1 MKESIQITF
10 EVGVP
15 ENQFESAM
23 NTLIL
28 GLRDYKSFME
38 EGKKFLDYDKYKVQ
52 NNFIIDRM
60 INNMKN
66 FYEER
71 WKYMKELLLGWFYK
85 PYFQLNFIDS
95 LMIVFEFV
103 IVGVLIIFIAILIE
117 RIVSKI
123 KDIVRRFN
131 KWNTEK

>member
-1 MKESIQITF
+1 MKEGDKMKEPIQITF

-38 EGKKFLDYDKYKVQ
+38 EGRKFLDYEKYKVE
-52 NNFIIDRM
+52 NNFMIDRM

-71 WKYMKELLLGWFYK
+71 
-85 PYFQLNFIDS
+85 
-95 LMIVFEFV
+95 
-103 IVGVLIIFIAILIE
+103 
-117 RIVSKI
+117 
-123 KDIVRRFN
+123 
-131 KWNTEK
+131 

>member
-1 MKESIQITF
+1 MKEPIQITF
-10 EVGVP
+10 EIDVP

-38 EGKKFLDYDKYKVQ
+38 EGRKFLDYENYKVQ
-52 NNFIIDRM
+52 NNFMIDGM

-71 WKYMKELLLGWFYK
+71 
-85 PYFQLNFIDS
+85 
-95 LMIVFEFV
+95 
-103 IVGVLIIFIAILIE
+103 
-117 RIVSKI
+117 
-123 KDIVRRFN
+123 
-131 KWNTEK
+131 